1 MQKRG
6 LVMEIRIV
14 IQNKKGL
21 QLEYF
26 SWMVIKFEIIM
37 ASKHEQFISN
47 DTQNIVNNS
56 VPKSGYVTQS
66 VMVI

>member
-14 IQNKKGL
+14 IQNKKAL